1 MRQSG
6 AGVWWYALLPA
17 VVFAAGCA
25 EVEIAPGA
33 DESAEL
39 EGETDSNDDP
49 TSTDASTGSTPTDGE
64 IPTGGGGAGGGAVAG
79 TGGAGGGSMGPPAS
93 ESCPGETIEVGA
105 GDNFTIQGSTKSLV
119 DDQTLF
125 CSPTPSA
132 DAVYHVQLTTACT
145 LTVSLTESEGFDGVL
160 GLRRGQC
167 DADVGGD
174 QCFDVSSEGE
184 WFASSETEGG
194 FWLVVEGANGTS
206 GDFSLS
212 FDCKAP
218 TCGDLIVN
226 EGEECDLG
234 IGDDGD
240 TCSDTCQD
248 VGADAA
254 ESCATV
260 EAPFP
265 LSAGLTVIPDEGV
278 WFTNAGA
285 SHETIGSCAYPGEV
299 NGKDEVF
306 AFRPEASGT
315 LTISTGLDEMG
326 APVCNTFME
335 PECWY
340 SFLYVREMSCDQGTE
355 VACGEIDLETG
366 ITQISFEVTEG
377 RDYYLFVDGLNDQ
390 FYSFGPY
397 TLHFDLQ

>member
-17 VVFAAGCA
+17 FVFAAGCA
-25 EVEIAPGA
+25 DVEIAPGA
-33 DESAEL
+33 EESAEQD
-39 EGETDSNDDP
+39 GETDSNEDP
-49 TSTDASTGSTPTDGE
+49 TSADATTGSTPTDGE
-64 IPTGGGGAGGGAVAG
+64 VPSGTGGAGGGAVTG
-79 TGGAGGGSMGPPAS
+79 TGGAGGAGGAGGMGPVAS
-93 ESCPGETIEVGA
+93 ESCPGETIEIGA

-206 GDFSLS
+206 GDFSLG
-212 FDCKAP
+212 FECTAP

-234 IGDDGD
+234 LGIPGD

-248 VGADAA
+248 IGADAA
-254 ESCATV
+254 ESCTTV

-265 LSAGLTVIPDEGV
+265 LSAGLTVLPDEGV

-285 SHETIGSCAYPGEV
+285 THDTIGSCAYPGEV
-299 NGKDEVF
+299 NG
-306 AFRPEASGT
+306 
-315 LTISTGLDEMG
+315 
-326 APVCNTFME
+326 
-335 PECWY
+335 
-340 SFLYVREMSCDQGTE
+340 
-355 VACGEIDLETG
+355 
-366 ITQISFEVTEG
+366 
-377 RDYYLFVDGLNDQ
+377 
-390 FYSFGPY
+390 
-397 TLHFDLQ
+397 